1 MYFLENDVK
10 EDLATH
16 LPYYYCEDGLWR
28 KTEDGFFGRGRMK
41 EVLIIKRLVMM
52 AALYIIDTSS

>member
-10 EDLATH
+10 EDLATD
-16 LPYYYCEDGLWR
+16 LPYYYYEDGIWR
-28 KTEDGFFGRGRMK
+28 KAEDRIFGRGRMK
-41 EVLIIKRLVMM
+41 VLIIKRLMVM

>member
-10 EDLATH
+10 EDLAID
-16 LPYYYCEDGLWR
+16 LPYYYEDEIWR

-41 EVLIIKRLVMM
+41 EVLIIKRLVVM